1 MGFQLGVARSS
12 VCLRKIFLAE
22 VGRRAWR
29 RESAGDRGW
38 VTSSRQEIT
47 GGSELKE
54 SQKNER
60 EKLNMRKIK

>member
-29 RESAGDRGW
+29 RESAGDRGC
-38 VTSSRQEIT
+38 TLLACD
-47 GGSELKE
+47 GE
-54 SQKNER
+54 SGIKVMQWMER
-60 EKLNMRKIK
+60 ERYIER